1 MKALRSGLRKTSLA
15 SVLRSPSLC
24 LQSRTSTP
32 LIPTDAHLPGPLS
45 VYTCPL
51 GSVINSIPLSL
62 RRTPVQK
69 NILQSPHLFLT
80 ASLGLE
86 EVVTADVLKSTD
98 GEERIYYKPLVP
110 HVDLENT
117 CRIDPSVFTPPS
129 TCQTAQPERMSEDCS

>member
-1 MKALRSGLRKTSLA
+1 M
-15 SVLRSPSLC
+15 C
-24 LQSRTSTP
+24 LQSKTSTP
-32 LIPTDAHLPGPLS
+32 LIPADARLPGTLS

-69 NILQSPHLFLT
+69 NILQPPHLFLT

-117 CRIDPSVFTPPS
+117 CRISRPFAKPPAGS
-129 TCQTAQPERMSEDCS
+129 QDR